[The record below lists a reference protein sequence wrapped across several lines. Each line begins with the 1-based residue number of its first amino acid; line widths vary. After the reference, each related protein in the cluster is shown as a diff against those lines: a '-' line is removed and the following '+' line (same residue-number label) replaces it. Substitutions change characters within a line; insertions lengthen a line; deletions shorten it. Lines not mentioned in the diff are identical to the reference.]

1 MDSEFKGLIENLA
14 EVGNCSYNI
23 ALMKAKDLIGD
34 FIEDQKKLNST
45 YISETDE
52 IKDTSRT
59 INIFYELNYGI
70 FTIKT
75 NNLGFP
81 RTKINQLEVKLKNEI
96 DKFLG

>member
-34 FIEDQKKLNST
+34 FTEGQKKLNST
-45 YISETDE
+45 NISETDE

-59 INIFYELNYGI
+59 IKIFYELNYGL
-70 FTIKT
+70 FTIRT
-75 NNLGFP
+75 NNMGFSK
-81 RTKINQLEVKLKNEI
+81 TKINQLEKKIKREI
-96 DKFLG
+96 DNFLG